1 MNRLHGTFNFAR
13 TLETGDVRVD
23 SAGVMIDPPAVMV
36 FDQLVAWIEAR

>member
-23 SAGVMIDPPAVMV
+23 SAGVMIDPPAVTMS
-36 FDQLVAWIEAR
+36 DQSIAWIEAR